1 MPAKEETSMSENGM
15 QKIDEKELSGVAGG
29 AGDGLHTDYDY
40 EPNGICSCGKTR
52 YYVTS
57 TTRDADG
64 NIIDIHKFY
73 ECIACGPLEF
83 IQ

>member
-1 MPAKEETSMSENGM
+1 MSENGM

-29 AGDGLHTDYDY
+29 VDDGLHTEYD
-40 EPNGICSCGKTR
+40 PKPDGLCPLCGRTR

-64 NIIDIHKFY
+64 NIIDIHEFY

-83 IQ
+83 IR